1 MKAMAGVGMAPE
13 LPTVVTGVDGIVRCR
28 WATETGRDLRAYHD
42 HEWGKPTRDE
52 ARLFEALVLTY
63 FENGL
68 SWAIVF
74 DKRDNLRAAFH
85 GFDPP
90 AVAAMTPADVD
101 RLMGDASI
109 VRNRRKIEATVHNA
123 HLLSKCSL
131 ATGMATPT
139 AHPAPAAQ
147 LGRRPDDEP
156 GVGRSCGVVAAE
168 RVSIRWPSRR
178 ALVHADRRN
187 RERPLR
193 RLFPRRRVGAT
204 RPRNGRC
211 APRVPGRPGP
221 GSPGSRDRCSR
232 PPGRIGW

>member
-28 WATETGRDLRAYHD
+28 WATETGRDLRTYHD

-131 ATGMATPT
+131 AQLVWQHQPRTQHRLRGWDDGRMTSPESVDL
-139 AHPAPAAQ
+139 AASLRQ
-147 LGRRPDDEP
+147 NGFRF
-156 GVGRSCGVVAAE
+156 VGPVVAHSFMQTVGIE
-168 RVSIRWPSRR
+168 NGHFEGCFR
-178 ALVHADRRN
+178 AA
-187 RERPLR
+187 
-193 RLFPRRRVGAT
+193 A
-204 RPRNGRC
+204 
-211 APRVPGRPGP
+211 
-221 GSPGSRDRCSR
+221 
-232 PPGRIGW
+232 